1 MATRFFLVLMMAGI
15 VFMVSTFTL
24 SLLQTSKT
32 TLIENQEG
40 KQLNISQELFDLNG
54 NRIQANTLTEGKVLL
69 NVWASWCIT
78 CLVEH
83 PFLKKITATKEVKL
97 VGINYKD
104 QSFNAQKYLVDNGDP
119 YSFSIFDL
127 SGNFSLKLGVTGAPE
142 TFLIIDGV
150 IVSHRIGEV
159 NQEVWDEKFA
169 QYF

>member
-1 MATRFFLVLMMAGI
+1 MATRSFLVLMMALL
-15 VFMVSTFTL
+15 VFLISTFTV
-24 SLLQTSKT
+24 SLMQTNEIA
-32 TLIENQEG
+32 LIENQEG
-40 KQLNISQELFDLNG
+40 KKLYISEDLYDLNG
-54 NRIQANTLTEGKVLL
+54 NKIAVESLLEGKVLL

-83 PFLKKITATKEVKL
+83 PFLKKVTESKDVNL

-104 QSFNAQKYLVDNGDP
+104 QDFNAEKYLIDNGDP
-119 YSFSIFDL
+119 YSFSIYDL

-142 TFLIIDGV
+142 TFLVIDGV

-159 NQEVWDEKFA
+159 NMEVWNEKFA